1 MQACPGYVLHHQLV
15 FFITEKC
22 RNYSGIL
29 PEPKLKNWKTVFSR
43 EIQEEILH
51 MDSVF
56 QFFSFGSGTIWKTE
70 TLDAYKQIVVLAS
83 MSWLC
88 TSSSASFFH
97 YGKVP
102 ELFRN
107 TSGTKT
113 EKLKNCFFQ
122 RDPGRDSPY
131 GFSFSVFQF
140 PELFRNISGETEK
153 LKNWKTKKLKNW
165 KTESIWRISSWISL
179 EKTVFQFFSFSVFQF
194 PELFRNISGETE
206 KLKNWIFQGHAGRG
220 SPYGFRFSVF

>member
-1 MQACPGYVLHHQLV
+1 M
-15 FFITEKC
+15 
-22 RNYSGIL
+22 
-29 PEPKLKNWKTVFSR
+29 
-43 EIQEEILH
+43 
-51 MDSVF
+51 
-56 QFFSFGSGTIWKTE
+56 
-70 TLDAYKQIVVLAS
+70 VLAS
-83 MSWLC
+83 TSWLC

-113 EKLKNCFFQ
+113 ERLKNCFFQ

-140 PELFRNISGETEK
+140 PELFRNISGGTEK
-153 LKNWKTKKLKNW
+153 LNFPGTFRQRF
-165 KTESIWRISSWISL
+165 SIWI
-179 EKTVFQFFSFSVFQF
+179 QFFIFLVFQF

-206 KLKNWIFQGHAGRG
+206 QLNFPGTLRQ
-220 SPYGFRFSVF
+220 RFSIWIQFFSFLQNRAGASG